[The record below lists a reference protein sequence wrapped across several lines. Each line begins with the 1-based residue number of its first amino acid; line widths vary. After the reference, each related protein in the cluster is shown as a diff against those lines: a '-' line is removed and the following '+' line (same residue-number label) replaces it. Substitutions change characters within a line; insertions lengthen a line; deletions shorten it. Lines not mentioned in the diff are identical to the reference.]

1 MPDKILS
8 AILVEDQE
16 ITRLGI
22 RKMLE
27 RTQEV
32 EILAEA
38 KTGTEAVKLATE
50 LNPCLIFMDVGLP
63 DMDGI
68 EATRIIKQTL
78 SSKVIMLTS
87 RDGEED
93 IVAGLSAGADAYC
106 LKDISASQLICAI
119 HSVVEGAVW
128 LDPEIGRT
136 LLKAMAK
143 KTNMNQSQNNFAGK
157 TSQPN
162 GGPQSSL
169 FKTSNNPFQLSER
182 EYEVLC
188 LLVDGLSNQEMANRL
203 YLSAETVKTH
213 MRHLMEKLRV
223 SDRTQAAVK
232 AVRQGLVPSNDS

>member
-38 KTGTEAVKLATE
+38 KSGTEAVQLATE

-78 SSKVIMLTS
+78 ASKVIMLTS

-106 LKDISASQLICAI
+106 LKDISASQLVCAI

-143 KTNMNQSQNNFAGK
+143 KNMGQSQQNNLAGK
-157 TSQPN
+157 TSQQN
-162 GGPQSSL
+162 AGGPGS
-169 FKTSNNPFQLSER
+169 FKTSHNPFQLSER

-232 AVRQGLVPSNDS
+232 AVRQGLVPSSDG